1 MPDKKLKIKLTKG
14 FIHKKDDQIATAL
27 SLGLKRIGAV
37 TIQPDNAATR
47 GKIAKIAHMVEV
59 TEA

>member
-1 MPDKKLKIKLTKG
+1 LKIKLTKG
-14 FIHKKDDQIATAL
+14 FIHKKDDQIATAI
-27 SLGLKRIGAV
+27 SLGLRKIGAE

-59 TEA
+59 TEI

>member
-1 MPDKKLKIKLTKG
+1 MAQLKIKLTTG
-14 FIHKKDDQIATAL
+14 FIHKKDDQIATAI
-27 SLGLKRIGAV
+27 SLGLRKIGAE

-59 TEA
+59 TEI